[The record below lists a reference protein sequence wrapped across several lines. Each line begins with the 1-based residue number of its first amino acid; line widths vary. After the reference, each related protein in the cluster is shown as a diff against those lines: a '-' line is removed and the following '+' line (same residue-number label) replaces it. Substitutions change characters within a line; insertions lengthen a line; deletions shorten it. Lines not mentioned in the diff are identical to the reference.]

1 MLKEELWG
9 CFKYIGIPFETLE
22 KMPIRDRKYY
32 ILRHNSEQLDKKK
45 DDINN
50 KNLKRTNDPF
60 VLEKMAEKEQ
70 IKNKNM
76 RNR

>member
-45 DDINN
+45 DDINK